1 MAGTQIATRQPAEVR
16 KSTILRRLAEHG
28 YRLTATRAAIAEAIA
43 ARPAQFTARELVEEL
58 EPHRIGRATVFR
70 ALDLLVQIGLLER
83 LHGDLSCHSYTYC
96 APEHHHHLVCT
107 GCGLVTSV
115 VAGTVEREIR
125 NLARQANFR
134 PETHHVEIYGRC
146 QACQHAD

>member
-1 MAGTQIATRQPAEVR
+1 MGTQIASPQPIAAR
-16 KSTILRRLAEHG
+16 ASTIMQRLAEHG
-28 YRLTATRAAIAEAIA
+28 YRLTSTRGAIAEAIA

-58 EPHRIGRATVFR
+58 EPRGIGRATVFR
-70 ALDLLVQIGLLER
+70 ALDLLVQVGLLER

-107 GCGLVTSV
+107 GCGQVTSI

-134 PETHHVEIYGRC
+134 PQTHHVEIYGQC
-146 QACQHAD
+146 QACLGAG